1 MNMLT
6 AELDLTTEQTEE
18 AACEELTTTF
28 EALYDAVLQGETGA
42 AGAAA
47 DLCEEEGDLACAYAL
62 RAFAMPVTLPR
73 FQIEI
78 RRTEENA
85 FWVRTI
91 RGGKECRRD
100 SRHFTH
106 TDPQEAIDAALNF
119 AKRAILRKLEGD
131 NQ

>member
-28 EALYDAVLQGETGA
+28 EALYDAVLNGDTTA

-62 RAFAMPVTLPR
+62 RAIVRPVMLPR
-73 FQIEI
+73 FSIEI

-100 SRHFTH
+100 SRHFRH
-106 TDPQEAIDAALNF
+106 ADQQQAIDAALNF
-119 AKRAILRKLEGD
+119 AKGAILRKLEGA
-131 NQ
+131 NR